1 MSDKLRESWTR
12 QGIVYEERRV
22 DLEQKWLDE
31 LLEFSDVSPTI
42 VYTDGRIEIG
52 FEGEAG

>member
-1 MSDKLRESWTR
+1 M
-12 QGIVYEERRV
+12 YEERRV

-42 VYTDGRIEIG
+42 VYPDGRIEIG